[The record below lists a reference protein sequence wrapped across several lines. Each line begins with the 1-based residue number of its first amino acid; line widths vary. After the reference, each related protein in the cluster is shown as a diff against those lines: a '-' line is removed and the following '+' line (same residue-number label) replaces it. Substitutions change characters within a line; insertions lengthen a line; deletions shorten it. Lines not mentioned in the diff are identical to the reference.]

1 MWDLMRDEAIG
12 VQLFLRVILDLQV
25 HFSAEEFLF
34 QHFSFPNELF
44 VSIPK

>member
-1 MWDLMRDEAIG
+1 MWDLMHDEAIG
-12 VQLFLRVILDLQV
+12 VQLLLLVILDLQV

-34 QHFSFPNELF
+34 QNLSSPNELF